1 MISNILKKKCP
12 VCQKGKVFEN
22 SGFFG
27 FMSIPKMHKNCPNCN
42 HRFEK
47 EPGFFFGAMYISYAL
62 CILEAALSFLLYLT
76 FGIDDK
82 YLIYLLIAPIILFW
96 PFNYKMSRVIWMH
109 II

>member
-12 VCQKGKVFEN
+12 VCQKGNIFEK
-22 SGFFG
+22 SGLFG
-27 FMSIPKMHKNCPNCN
+27 FMSIQKMNKNCPNCN

-62 CILEAALSFLLYLT
+62 CILEAALSFLIYLSL
-76 FGIDDK
+76 GIDDK
-82 YLIYLLIAPIILFW
+82 YLIYLLIAPIIFLW